1 MKRIV
6 TILAAI
12 GLVMTTSTSSSFP
25 AELAGTKCAKV
36 GLTKTLSGK
45 KFTCIKLGRNLYW
58 NNGAKI
64 SNVKYRVGDLGPA
77 GGIIFYVESSVK
89 PWGQYLEVA
98 PNGWYGGMPDPKSSW
113 CDLIDR
119 EILKAT
125 GTSDAPSVT
134 GREIGKGKGNTQ
146 VMSNLCKYGAANLA
160 TEYQGGGK
168 SDWFLPSQEE
178 LNQLCKFA
186 RGQNQGIGN
195 CKPSGSLNSGFY
207 NYYWSS
213 TEVDAKYAWD
223 RFFNIGNSNLSHKD
237 WDGNAVRPIRSF

>member
-1 MKRIV
+1 MKRF
-6 TILAAI
+6 LAALAAM
-12 GLVMTTSTSSSFP
+12 GLAIALSTSTSFA
-25 AELAGTKCAKV
+25 AELAGTKCTKV
-36 GLTKTLSGK
+36 GLTKSVSGK
-45 KFTCIKLGRNLYW
+45 KFTCIKLGKNLYW
-58 NNGAKI
+58 NNGVKI
-64 SNVKYRVGDLGPA
+64 STVKYRVGDLGPA
-77 GGIIFYVESSVK
+77 GGTIFYAESSVK

-98 PNGWYGGMPDPKSSW
+98 PNGWYGGMPDPKTSW
-113 CDLIDR
+113 CDLLDR

-125 GTSDAPSVT
+125 GTLDAPSVT

-160 TEYQGGGK
+160 AEYRGGGK

-195 CKPSGSLNSGFY
+195 CKPLGSLNSGFY

-213 TEVDAKYAWD
+213 SEVDAKYAWD
-223 RFFNIGNSNLSHKD
+223 RFFNIGNSNLSTKD